1 MANPGSLNT
10 TAAGFDAVATI
21 KRSDFGVGAY
31 APNVSDDVELRITT
45 EAVVAEG
52 AAPAAPAAQ

>member
-1 MANPGSLNT
+1 MYRLYWRYDS
-10 TAAGFDAVATI
+10 
-21 KRSDFGVGAY
+21 GAY

-45 EAVVAEG
+45 EAIVAEG